1 MKQMLGTNIIYACNL
16 LHTNIYMYT
25 QTYCHGYNIVV
36 VHTYQNMNWS
46 FAVQFAIQIK
56 CQLTTVME
64 TKTNK
69 IIQSFRKSHGIIRS
83 KSHQLING
91 TKLNVE
97 LTPHE
102 HTHTKQKHN

>member
-1 MKQMLGTNIIYACNL
+1 
-16 LHTNIYMYT
+16 
-25 QTYCHGYNIVV
+25 
-36 VHTYQNMNWS
+36 MNWS

-102 HTHTKQKHN
+102 HTHTHKTETQLTPKELQK